1 MSAPATTAPA
11 NSTEFGNN
19 PYAVLASQ
27 TGSSESAESAET
39 RAKIH
44 ETLLSFEISIGE
56 IKSIREK
63 FSSDN
68 EVRHNAQNILVQANK
83 IYESVKNRL
92 TEPEL
97 SDATYEAVKKNSGE
111 LDALLVRISD
121 LHAAFMSVQKSFK
134 KATAEASKS
143 TFVTPKSAFVTPK
156 SASEA
161 PEPVIATPE
170 PVELIA
176 SSFEQIF
183 ESKTYI
189 DGASFGQGATS
200 PFFLT
205 KKSDVDTQGMLPAK
219 FFVSIGVLNL
229 GEKPNTYILCSD
241 WRTNIGK
248 LTFKHG
254 DVPADAPVSA
264 PVKAS
269 TEAPAKVSAW
279 ALDQNFKVGTA
290 PYKPPSNEGSNV
302 EVVDDL
308 SDADFRN
315 MHKYLLLV
323 FSEMKKKAVAN
334 NKTFSNMSVSVL
346 LPTAASFRGSRHDFD
361 NTAALLEKLQ
371 ERGIIGKKLL
381 FGTTECYSILFPTT
395 PAAVNIKSVK
405 AFPPIAC
412 ASTNTNEINISAI
425 GVRKTSVGGS
435 SASRPISSANVGSS
449 LPSKSREILE
459 IELQILEK
467 KLQMLGGL

>member
-1 MSAPATTAPA
+1 MSASATTAPA
-11 NSTEFGNN
+11 SSTEFGNN

-27 TGSSESAESAET
+27 TGSSESAESAKI
-39 RAKIH
+39 RAKIL
-44 ETLLSFEISIGE
+44 ETLPSFEISLGE
-56 IKSIREK
+56 IKSFREK
-63 FSSDN
+63 FPGDN
-68 EVRHNAQNILVQANK
+68 EIRHTPQNILVQANK
-83 IYESVKNRL
+83 IYELVKHRL

-121 LHAAFMSVQKSFK
+121 LHAAFMSVQKSFQ
-134 KATAEASKS
+134 KATAVTSKSVIVTSKS
-143 TFVTPKSAFVTPK
+143 TFV
-156 SASEA
+156 AS
-161 PEPVIATPE
+161 E

-183 ESKTYI
+183 QSKTYL

-205 KKSDVDTQGMLPAK
+205 KKYDVDTQGMLSAK
-219 FFVSIGVLNL
+219 FFVSIGVLNM

-248 LTFKHG
+248 LTFKHD
-254 DVPADAPVSA
+254 DVLADAPVSA

-269 TEAPAKVSAW
+269 TEATAKVSAW

-290 PYKPPSNEGSNV
+290 PYKYPLLEGSNV

-308 SDADFRN
+308 SDADFRT
-315 MHKYLLLV
+315 MHNHLRST
-323 FSEMKKKAVAN
+323 FSEMKKKALAN

-361 NTAALLEKLQ
+361 NTAALLEQLQ
-371 ERGIIGKKLL
+371 KRGIIGKKLL
-381 FGTTECYSILFPTT
+381 FGTTECYSILVPTT

-412 ASTNTNEINISAI
+412 ASTNTTKVNISAI
-425 GVRKTSVGGS
+425 GVPKASVGGS
-435 SASRPISSANVGSS
+435 SASQTSIADVGSPSDVES
-449 LPSKSREILE
+449 LQLQSLSTQSSKSRMALELELEILQ
-459 IELQILEK
+459 L
-467 KLQMLGGL
+467 KLKIAQLGGL